1 MNLSGCKHI
10 YSSIV
15 QFIIQTYVKLHN
27 GLCLTGELLVERMAA
42 ACTRHRPHL
51 LLHRRL
57 HHDVIDLSHSAQS
70 LVRQAVLHAAAR
82 GVRRPTLMGVSRRGV
97 IDM

>member
-1 MNLSGCKHI
+1 M
-10 YSSIV
+10 
-15 QFIIQTYVKLHN
+15 HN
-27 GLCLTGELLVERMAA
+27 GLRLTGELLVERMAA

-82 GVRRPTLMGVSRRGV
+82 GIGGLALMGVNRRDV
-97 IDM
+97 IDLS